1 MLSWSRLFYSI
12 LQFLKSLLLTL
23 FPSLE
28 KENVKGK
35 GDTACVIPE
44 SVNYHFTR
52 QCNYNCEEIK
62 IKLELLSRNN
72 WLFLLDR
79 RVLFSHGQNVI
90 SPSIRRRQERSR
102 YVEGGGNEKSKFFW
116 W

>member
-52 QCNYNCEEIK
+52 QCNYNCEEIET
-62 IKLELLSRNN
+62 KLISQLQELINTVSRCEVFLDNN
-72 WLFLLDR
+72 LATFLYLR
-79 RVLFSHGQNVI
+79 KENYPF
-90 SPSIRRRQERSR
+90 
-102 YVEGGGNEKSKFFW
+102 
-116 W
+116 